1 MAKLEQAKRLT
12 WIQSVL
18 EQYEG
23 PLTGYAARIT
33 GNADSARDVVQEVFL
48 RLCRQEQA
56 ELNGRL
62 APWLYAVC
70 RNHALD
76 VVRKNGRV
84 KPLGETD
91 RMDAA
96 DRDPATV
103 VEAREGSGRIAELI
117 QRLPDNQQDVI
128 HLRFQHGLSY
138 KEIAEV
144 TKLSVSNVGYLMH
157 TGLKA
162 LRDALHVGDRS
173 EPRP

>member
-1 MAKLEQAKRLT
+1 MAEVEQAKRLT
-12 WIQSVL
+12 WIRSVL
-18 EQYEG
+18 AQYEG

-33 GNADSARDVVQEVFL
+33 GDADSARDVVQEVFL

-56 ELNGRL
+56 ELNGRI

-84 KPLGETD
+84 NPLGETE
-91 RMDAA
+91 RIDAG

-103 VEAREGSGRIAELI
+103 VETREGTGRIAEMLT
-117 QRLPDNQQDVI
+117 RLPDNQQDVI
-128 HLRFQHGLSY
+128 RLRFQHGLSY

-162 LRDALHVGDRS
+162 LREELEVQG
-173 EPRP
+173 

>member
-1 MAKLEQAKRLT
+1 MADVEQAKRLT
-12 WIQSVL
+12 WIRSVL
-18 EQYEG
+18 AQYEG

-33 GNADSARDVVQEVFL
+33 GDADSARDVVQEVFL
-48 RLCRQEQA
+48 RLCRQDRA
-56 ELNGRL
+56 ELNGRV

-76 VVRKNGRV
+76 VVRKCGRV
-84 KPLGETD
+84 KSLGETD
-91 RMDAA
+91 RIYGD

-103 VEAREGSGRIAELI
+103 VESREGAGRIAEMLTH
-117 QRLPDNQQDVI
+117 LPDNQQDVI

-162 LRDALHVGDRS
+162 IRDALHVGDRS
-173 EPRP
+173 VPRP

>member
-1 MAKLEQAKRLT
+1 MAELGQATRLT
-12 WIQSVL
+12 WIQSAL
-18 EQYEG
+18 TQYEG

-48 RLCRQEQA
+48 RLCKQDRG

-84 KPLGETD
+84 KSIGDTAD
-91 RMDAA
+91 IDAS
-96 DRDPATV
+96 DRDPAT
-103 VEAREGSGRIAELI
+103 EAESREGTGRIVEMLTH
-117 QRLPDNQQDVI
+117 LSDNQQDVI
-128 HLRFQHGLSY
+128 RLRFQHGLSY

-144 TKLSVSNVGYLMH
+144 TKLNVSNVGYLIH
-157 TGLKA
+157 TGLAAIRNGLK
-162 LRDALHVGDRS
+162 V
-173 EPRP
+173 